1 MQRSKKVPFYNFVVY
16 TQIQDMFC
24 FYKRWYIFNP
34 ALNKFKVIFMLI
46 NKKNYTILAV
56 FSICVLLLSCNNNKL
71 RSKEMYSASTSPTL
85 LTLVDYKHPLLR
97 KKITSVKF
105 PLDKQDQQI
114 INNMRYSIQK
124 EQLQKAT
131 GKKEAAGMAA
141 NQWGIDRRIFLFC
154 PTGDTAN
161 DLQVIINPSYEPITE
176 TGIVSTKV
184 PTDLNWEGCFSVPLT
199 VGKVERYKY
208 IKVKYQ
214 DESGKTITKQ
224 LNGWD
229 ARVWQ
234 HENDH
239 LDGILYDDQKI
250 NKCKEKHTFTN
261 EKDLE
266 QFYSDVK
273 KKAQEEKLTSNCH
286 CGSKKQYKDCCGLY
300 LVKQELPSAPEQ
312 LMRSRYSAYVEKNL
326 DYIKKT
332 MQDPALSKF
341 INTERANM
349 AFAKDNLEWLGLTV
363 VKSYYDSKNND
374 IGYVEFIAKY
384 KSNSVENVIHELSKF
399 YRKDG
404 RWYYVDGEI
413 FVPSKG

>member
-1 MQRSKKVPFYNFVVY
+1 MS
-16 TQIQDMFC
+16 T
-24 FYKRWYIFNP
+24 
-34 ALNKFKVIFMLI
+34 NKQ
-46 NKKNYTILAV
+46 NYTILAV
-56 FSICVLLLSCNNNKL
+56 FLICVLLLSCNNNKL
-71 RSKEMYSASTSPTL
+71 RSKEMYAAPTSPTL

-131 GKKEAAGMAA
+131 GKDSAAGMAA

-154 PTGDTAN
+154 PTGDTVN

-176 TGIVSTKV
+176 TGIVSTNV

-250 NKCKEKHTFTN
+250 NKCKEKHKFTN

-266 QFYSDVK
+266 QFCSDVK
-273 KKAQEEKLTSNCH
+273 KKVQEE
-286 CGSKKQYKDCCGLY
+286 
-300 LVKQELPSAPEQ
+300 E
-312 LMRSRYSAYVEKNL
+312 
-326 DYIKKT
+326 
-332 MQDPALSKF
+332 
-341 INTERANM
+341 IN
-349 AFAKDNLEWLGLTV
+349 K
-363 VKSYYDSKNND
+363 
-374 IGYVEFIAKY
+374 
-384 KSNSVENVIHELSKF
+384 
-399 YRKDG
+399 
-404 RWYYVDGEI
+404 
-413 FVPSKG
+413 